1 MKMFWKN
8 EDRVIDNLL
17 RASTRGRSGP
27 DPSCRKFD
35 PDLANAY
42 IERSLTAKERAGY
55 EGHLSECHGCR
66 SSVVA
71 LARMVEVEAAP
82 FIHTQPVREASRFAT
97 LKGLFTTSSMPRLAA
112 AALAIVVL
120 AVGIPL
126 LLSQE
131 DSTLSGQRASSEVAG
146 DQTAKGVE
154 NSAASPLA
162 SASDAL
168 QSGQAQASTPAV
180 EEARSANREQENAA
194 PAQGEIVQPKPT
206 EPDTASAGAG
216 LIRIEPPQSEKIE
229 ATSVLENSS
238 QARKVE
244 SDTQFVAMESPGV
257 PPPPDAEQQSPLG
270 QINAEDARRLRR
282 DDKDAVSVTIK
293 PGRRDGVSDLNKEDR
308 SAIRPGDAVA
318 PPSQNAPAG
327 SGERRGLAESPRANR
342 DEASAGSAAFA
353 GRGSAMRKVGSK
365 KFWLSKDTW
374 TDKDYNPSK
383 EMPVVTVERDSDIYK
398 EMLTKRSG
406 LKLYLMGFGEGER
419 AIFVYKG
426 TVYRLVPQNSR

>member
-1 MKMFWKN
+1 MFWKN

-17 RASTRGRSGP
+17 RANTRGRSGP
-27 DPSCRKFD
+27 DLSCRKFD

-66 SSVVA
+66 SSIVA

-82 FIHTQPVREASRFAT
+82 FIQAQPAREASRFAT
-97 LKGLFTTSSMPRLAA
+97 LKGLFTTSAMPRLAA

-131 DSTLSGQRASSEVAG
+131 DSTLSGERASSEVAG
-146 DQTAKGVE
+146 NQTAKGVE
-154 NSAASPLA
+154 NSDASPLA

-168 QSGQAQASTPAV
+168 QSGPTQASTPGV
-180 EEARSANREQENAA
+180 EEARPAKRELEQAGA
-194 PAQGEIVQPKPT
+194 AQGEIVQPKPT
-206 EPDTASAGAG
+206 ELDTVSAGAG
-216 LIRIEPPQSEKIE
+216 LARVEPPQPEKIE
-229 ATSVLENSS
+229 ATSAIENSI

-244 SDTQFVAMESPGV
+244 SDAQFVAMEPPGA

-270 QINAEDARRLRR
+270 QINAEDTRRLKR

-293 PGRRDGVSDLNKEDR
+293 PGRRDGLSGLNKEDR
-308 SAIRPGDAVA
+308 SAIRPGDSVA
-318 PPSQNAPAG
+318 PPSQNTPAG

-342 DEASAGSAAFA
+342 DEANTGSTAFA
-353 GRGSAMRKVGSK
+353 ARGSAMRKVGSK

-383 EMPVVTVERDSDIYK
+383 EMPVVTIERDSDIYK

-406 LKLYLMGFGEGER
+406 LKLYLMGFSESER

-426 TVYRLVPQNSR
+426 TVYRLVPKNSR